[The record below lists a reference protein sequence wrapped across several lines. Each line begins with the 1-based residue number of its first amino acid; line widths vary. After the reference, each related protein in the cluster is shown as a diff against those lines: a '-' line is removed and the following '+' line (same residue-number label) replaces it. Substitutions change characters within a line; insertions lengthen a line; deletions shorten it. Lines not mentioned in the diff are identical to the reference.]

1 MIPPTPEAV
10 KDNFRLGLKLYE
22 MGLAGSG
29 LVDKGKD
36 NTVDWARRIV
46 KGERITPE
54 KARKMKNWLARHLGH
69 PVEFPAFL
77 RQQDEFIERM
87 ESGQR
92 LRRMP
97 SFVAVMLWG
106 GLDARDWLKTI
117 DID

>member
-54 KARKMKNWLARHLGH
+54 KARKMKNWLKRHGAMKREADARI
-69 PVEFPAFL
+69 
-77 RQQDEFIERM
+77 RQEKDFIQRI
-87 ESGQR
+87 ESGER
-92 LRRMP
+92 LVKMP
-97 SFVAVMLWG
+97 AWVSFLLWG
-106 GLDARDWLKTI
+106 VKKENIGSIA
-117 DID
+117 

>member
-46 KGERITPE
+46 KGEENYT
-54 KARKMKNWLARHLGH
+54 
-69 PVEFPAFL
+69 
-77 RQQDEFIERM
+77 
-87 ESGQR
+87 
-92 LRRMP
+92 
-97 SFVAVMLWG
+97 
-106 GLDARDWLKTI
+106 
-117 DID
+117 